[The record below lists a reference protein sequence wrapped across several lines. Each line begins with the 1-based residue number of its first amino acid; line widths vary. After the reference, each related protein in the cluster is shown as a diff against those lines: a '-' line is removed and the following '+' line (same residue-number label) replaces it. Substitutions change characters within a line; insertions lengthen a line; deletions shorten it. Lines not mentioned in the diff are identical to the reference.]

1 MGAKPIQLT
10 DAAFL
15 MLRKAIGNVD
25 AGIGIR
31 LSAADIVAAA
41 ELIEAEYAAV
51 RDTNNRIELHA
62 TSAGVKYMKLID
74 ALLALPHENSLVE
87 SEIPEQYRWD
97 SSDEDV
103 SDERRGMG
111 P

>member
-25 AGIGIR
+25 AGIDNQLG
-31 LSAADIVAAA
+31 AADIVAAA

-51 RDTNNRIELHA
+51 RDTDNRIELHA
-62 TSAGVKYMKLID
+62 TSAGVKYMKMID
-74 ALLALPHENSLVE
+74 ALLTGPHEGSVVE

-97 SSDEDV
+97 SSDKDV
-103 SDERRGMG
+103 SDERRGFG